1 MTRYAL
7 RAVVL
12 IDTRSC
18 PVAVNTKVH
27 QNEGVTAVHS
37 QRKIKTIETG
47 RDIGLRDFGRGN
59 DELSAVNPEIY
70 LSCLALKTSVEAT
83 IIIEC
88 KRPY

>member
-1 MTRYAL
+1 MCGR
-7 RAVVL
+7 
-12 IDTRSC
+12 
-18 PVAVNTKVH
+18 
-27 QNEGVTAVHS
+27 
-37 QRKIKTIETG
+37 RKMKTTETG
-47 RDIGLRDFGRGN
+47 RDIGLSDFGRGN